1 MDEESVID
9 VDKETEGFWGREVN
23 LVMQVDILQQ
33 HSFIQECSDLI
44 PKGERE
50 EGGREGGR
58 EERTRAMRT
67 EEREREKM
75 NLLPRK

>member
-1 MDEESVID
+1 MLTKKQKASGEEKLISSCRLISFNSTVSSKNAVILSLR
-9 VDKETEGFWGREVN
+9 V
-23 LVMQVDILQQ
+23 
-33 HSFIQECSDLI
+33 S
-44 PKGERE
+44 ER
-50 EGGREGGR
+50 REGGR